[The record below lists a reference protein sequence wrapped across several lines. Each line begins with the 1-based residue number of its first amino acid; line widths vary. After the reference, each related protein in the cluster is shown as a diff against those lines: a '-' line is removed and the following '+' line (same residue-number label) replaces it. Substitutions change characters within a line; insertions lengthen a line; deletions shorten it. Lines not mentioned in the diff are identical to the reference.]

1 MSGMEDLLGPTP
13 EEGVLIDALDVLV
26 KEVAEAKA
34 HLDELL
40 RSPVDTPMAGFRL
53 GQGLAKI
60 SRSLEDAVGEAVA
73 RRNGAGADIGLRQP
87 GDLMVRIKEE

>member
-1 MSGMEDLLGPTP
+1 MSGMKDVLGPTP

-26 KEVAEAKA
+26 KEVAEARER
-34 HLDELL
+34 LDELL
-40 RSPVDTPMAGFRL
+40 GSPVDTPMAGFRL

-60 SRSLEDAVGEAVA
+60 SQCLGDAVGEAVA

-87 GDLMVRIKEE
+87 GDLMARIKKE

>member
-1 MSGMEDLLGPTP
+1 MSGMKDVLGPTP

-26 KEVAEAKA
+26 KEVAEATV

-40 RSPVDTPMAGFRL
+40 GSPVDTPMAGFRL

-60 SRSLEDAVGEAVA
+60 IRGLEDAVGAAVE
-73 RRNGAGADIGLRQP
+73 RRNGAGADIGRRQP
-87 GDLMVRIKEE
+87 GDLMARIKEE